1 MIDDTAASKLQAI
14 RLSNNTIGR
23 RMYDMSKDI
32 EDPLNDKVRDSR
44 LSMQMD
50 EATDIKYIITRP
62 EKAQIFPALCDHMAA
77 LYHSKSRWLSRDM
90 QQSPS
95 AGAASG
101 TVVVV
106 LRRDHSITRKQLPA
120 LGVIQI
126 IVALTVMVFGILRA
140 TRSKGLVSD
149 SLVYIWGPVLF
160 IIAGCMNIYD
170 GTSERRSGTHLCDIT
185 IPVLQVKSVVALNFA
200 AGGASFVAALL
211 FFLDVFQSFNSPFS
225 GFSAMLCLVELSLCG
240 ISLGVG
246 DSNGS
251 YNPTF
256 QMPCTITNQH
266 YGTASVTAHT

>member
-14 RLSNNTIGR
+14 PLANSTIGR

-62 EKAQIFPALCDHMAA
+62 EKAQISPPLCDHMAA

-126 IVALTVMVFGILRA
+126 MVALTVMVFGILRA

-185 IPVLQVKSVVALNFA
+185 IPVLQ
-200 AGGASFVAALL
+200 
-211 FFLDVFQSFNSPFS
+211 FNSPFS

-240 ISLGVG
+240 ICLGVG

-266 YGTASVTAHT
+266 YGTASVTAQDPST